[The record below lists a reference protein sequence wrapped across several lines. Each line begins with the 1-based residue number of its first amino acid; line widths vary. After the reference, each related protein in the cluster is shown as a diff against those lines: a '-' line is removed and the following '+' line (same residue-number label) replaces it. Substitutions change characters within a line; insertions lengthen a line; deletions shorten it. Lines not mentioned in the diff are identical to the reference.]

1 MFCCGFG
8 FTWPRAEGHGGAGA
22 DRTHPAPARTNAAF
36 EEYRV
41 ETLRR
46 LEQEQRDFHGFLDR
60 LRVAKDKAE
69 FDQFMAERRVRP
81 DARPL
86 QA

>member
-8 FTWPRAEGHGGAGA
+8 FTWPRAESHGGAGA
-22 DRTHPAPARTNAAF
+22 DRARSATARTNAAF

-46 LEQEQRDFHGFLDR
+46 LEQEQRDFHDFLDR

-69 FDQFMAERRVRP
+69 FDQFMAERRARP
-81 DARPL
+81 DAHPL
-86 QA
+86 HA